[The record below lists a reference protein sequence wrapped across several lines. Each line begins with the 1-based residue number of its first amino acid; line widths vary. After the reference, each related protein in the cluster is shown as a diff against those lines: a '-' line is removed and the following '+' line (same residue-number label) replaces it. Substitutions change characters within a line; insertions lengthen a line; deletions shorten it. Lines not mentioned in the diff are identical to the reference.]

1 MKIILAPTPISGHVN
16 PLLAA
21 ARILLAAGH
30 EVVVTTGSVFRPKVE
45 ATGARF
51 HALAAGADLDV
62 SDMDA
67 AFPERKTYP
76 PGPAQLRFGFENLFV
91 NTIPAQFATLETI
104 LQTFPADLILTDTL
118 FAGVLPFL
126 LGARAQ
132 RPAIAAM
139 GITCPP
145 LKRDDGAPMWRGLP
159 QATSEDDLVR
169 YREIAAQVDSVFTA
183 PINALANDV
192 LARLGAAPLP
202 MPFTEALL
210 MLTDLYLQP
219 SVPSLE
225 FPHRHMPEHLRF
237 IGALPNLPGG
247 PMPAQIAAAIAQ
259 GKRLVLVT
267 QGTVAN
273 HDLGQLLT
281 PTLQALAERDD
292 MLVLVTTGG
301 RPLDQIPGGVP
312 ANAYAVTFL
321 PYDIV
326 MPHIDVLVTNGG
338 YGTLMHALS
347 LGIPAI
353 AAGITEDKPEVAS
366 RLTLSGAGIDL
377 HTDRPSAD
385 AVREA
390 VNALLER
397 DDYRQNA
404 ARLAKEF
411 AAYDAQNMLCALL
424 QTLVDAHTSAAI
436 SA

>member
-16 PLLAA
+16 PLLVT
-21 ARILLAAGH
+21 ARILLDAGH
-30 EVVVTTGSVFRPKVE
+30 DVLVTTGSAFRKKVE

-51 HALAAGADLDV
+51 HPLAAGADLDV

-67 AFPERKTYP
+67 TFPERKTFA
-76 PGPAQLRFGFENLFV
+76 PGPPQLRFDFENLFV

-104 LQTFPADLILTDTL
+104 LETFPADLIMSDTL

-145 LKRDDGAPMWRGLP
+145 LKRDDGAPMWQGLP
-159 QATSEDDLVR
+159 LATSDEDLAR
-169 YREIAAQVDSVFTA
+169 YREIAKEVEAGFIG
-183 PINALANDV
+183 PINALANSI
-192 LARLGAAPLP
+192 LTRLGASPLP

-210 MLTDLYLQP
+210 LLTDLYLQP

-225 FPHRHMPEHLRF
+225 FPRHHMPEHLRF
-237 IGALPNLPGG
+237 IGALPTLPGG
-247 PMPAQIAAAIAQ
+247 PMPAEIAAAIAQ

-281 PTLQALAERDD
+281 PTLQAMAGRDD
-292 MLVLVTTGG
+292 MLVLATTGG
-301 RPLDQIPGGVP
+301 KPLDEIPGGVP
-312 ANAYAVTFL
+312 SNAYATTFL
-321 PYDIV
+321 PYESVI
-326 MPHIDVLVTNGG
+326 PHIDVLVTNGG

-347 LGIPAI
+347 AGIPVI
-353 AAGITEDKPEVAS
+353 AAGLTEDKREVAS

-377 HTDRPSAD
+377 QNDNPSVEM
-385 AVREA
+385 VREA
-390 VNALLER
+390 VNALLEK
-397 DDYRQNA
+397 DDYRLQA
-404 ARLAKEF
+404 GKLAKEL
-411 AAYDAQNMLCALL
+411 ASYDSRSLICELL
-424 QTLVDAHTSAAI
+424 ETLVEARIPDAMPA
-436 SA
+436 